1 MSQNSISQF
10 SRKLLVLF
18 WFSLIFVA
26 VLNTAFWFGA
36 TLFDASWFDASWFE
50 ASFPVEVALPMSVTR
65 SLVGFIP
72 SMLNT
77 FLTMALLWQLIVL
90 FRLYEKGLIFDQQ
103 NTQCYK
109 RLSYLLIATPFIGV
123 LADVLLTLVLS
134 YNDGYWEFFF
144 NVDDV
149 DITMMIIG
157 LIVRFIAVVMDR
169 ANQLQEE
176 NELTI

>member
-36 TLFDASWFDASWFE
+36 TLFDASWFE

-134 YNDGYWEFFF
+134 YNEGYWEFFF

-157 LIVRFIAVVMDR
+157 FIVRFIAVVMDR